1 MPSRLAGGLASR
13 AWASIGGKIG
23 VGLVALTIGI
33 VAGAPLWTSRSPLA
47 MTRGAELQPPSSG
60 HPLGTDQ
67 YGRDT
72 WTRLAFGG
80 RTSLAVGLVAVL
92 VGGAAGIGSGLMAG
106 YLGGVVDLVI
116 MRVYDGLFAFPGV
129 LLAIAITAVLGPG
142 VGTVALAV
150 GIVTIPAF
158 ARLARSSSVAER
170 QREYVIAAQSLGAT
184 ESRVMF
190 RHVLPSLTP
199 VILVQMQV
207 AMAYAV
213 LLEAGLSFVGLG
225 TRPPWPSWGGM
236 LNESRNYL
244 EEAPWMAIFP
254 GLALL
259 IFVLGLFLLGDAL
272 QDALNRRTVS
282 PDL

>member
-1 MPSRLAGGLASR
+1 ML
-13 AWASIGGKIG
+13 
-23 VGLVALTIGI
+23 VGLTIG
-33 VAGAPLWTSRSPLA
+33 VVVGAPLLTSHNPLA
-47 MTRGAELQPPSSG
+47 MARGAELRPPSTS
-60 HPLGTDQ
+60 HLLGTDQ
-67 YGRDT
+67 FGRDT
-72 WTRLAFGG
+72 WSRLVFGG
-80 RTSLAVGLVAVL
+80 RTSLAVGLIAVL
-92 VGGAAGIGSGLMAG
+92 VGGATGTGSGLLAG
-106 YLGGVVDLVI
+106 YLGGAVDLVV
-116 MRVYDGLFAFPGV
+116 MRLYDGLFAFPGV

-142 VGTVALAV
+142 VRTVALAV
-150 GIVTIPAF
+150 GIVTVPAF

-170 QREYVIAAQSLGAT
+170 QREYVVAAQSLGAT

-199 VILVQMQV
+199 VVLVQIQV
-207 AMAYAV
+207 AMAHAV

-259 IFVLGLFLLGDAL
+259 LFVLGLFLLGDAL
-272 QDALNRRTVS
+272 QDALSKRTVS
-282 PDL
+282 PNL